1 MTKAPRLSGG
11 FYYFRRLINKPEM
24 RFKLFTLLIF
34 LFSAVNVFSQ
44 SHTTEIG
51 AETDND
57 SYLLQGSDRYYT
69 DGIFIYYRHA
79 LKVKENTPLANKV
92 LGFEIGQKIFN
103 PQSGSI
109 ADVNGVDQPSLID
122 RPFAAYLYAGATL
135 NLLYKDE
142 SNLIIGAQLGVVGP
156 DAFGKQVQDFVHDNF
171 GFYHPSGWEYQ
182 INNDF
187 EINLS
192 AQYNKLLAR
201 TSWIDL
207 SLASYVNLGLGFTG
221 AGVGPLVRLGSFN
234 QLFCSVSTQSTVTQK
249 DFTELLHKNEIFFY
263 YKPQIN
269 YVAYDATIQ
278 GGLFDNHSGLEIT
291 EDKEPFIFSQQFG
304 VAFTANRFVFDI
316 AAIFHTLDDKEM
328 VQTHQWGAVT
338 GLYRFK

>member
-1 MTKAPRLSGG
+1 
-11 FYYFRRLINKPEM
+11 M
-24 RFKLFTLLIF
+24 RFKLFTLLVI
-34 LFSAVNVFSQ
+34 LFSAGNVFAQ
-44 SHTTEIG
+44 SHSTEIG

-69 DGIFIYYRHA
+69 DGIFLYYRHA
-79 LKVKENTPLANKV
+79 LKIKDKDSAKMMNKV
-92 LGFEIGQKIFN
+92 LGFEMGQKIFN

-109 ADVNGVDQPSLID
+109 NYNGADQPSLID
-122 RPFAAYLYAGATL
+122 RPFAAYLYVGSTL
-135 NLLYKDE
+135 NFLYKNE
-142 SNLIIGAQLGVVGP
+142 SNLKLSVQLGVVGP

-192 AQYNKLLAR
+192 AEYNKLLAR
-201 TSWIDL
+201 ASWIDV
-207 SLASYVNLGLGFTG
+207 SVDSYVNLGLGFTG

-234 QLFCSVSTQSTVTQK
+234 QLFNSVSTQSTVSRK
-249 DFTELLHKNEIFFY
+249 DINGLLHKHELFFY
-263 YKPQIN
+263 YKPLAN

-291 EDKEPFIFSQQFG
+291 KDKEPFIFSQQFG
-304 VAFTANRFVFDI
+304 VAFTTNRFVFDI

-328 VQTHQWGAVT
+328 VQTHQWGTVT